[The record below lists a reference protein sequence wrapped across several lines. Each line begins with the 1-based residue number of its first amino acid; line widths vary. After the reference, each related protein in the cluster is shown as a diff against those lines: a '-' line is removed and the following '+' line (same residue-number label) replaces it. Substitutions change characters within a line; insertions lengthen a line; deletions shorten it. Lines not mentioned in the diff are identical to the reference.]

1 MRAAR
6 AVLAQMRASW
16 MLALQYRAGFLG
28 EAFGA
33 IFWVGWSVLPLI
45 AVFEQRAEVAGWTAE
60 EALIVVGFFAA
71 LQGIVEGFID
81 PNLRAVVELVRQ
93 GTLDFVL
100 LKPVDAQLLVSFH
113 RSTPTKLPHIA
124 AGLALAGWAS
134 SRLPD
139 PPGVVEV
146 ATAAS
151 LLLAATSILYGLY
164 TMVVSTAFWFV
175 RVDNLSYLLLSILD
189 TGRWP
194 LSFYRGAMRFVLT
207 FVVPIGLMT
216 TYPALALRGQLDA
229 SGVFR
234 MLGIALAFLAASRLV
249 WSIAVRRYSSA
260 SS

>member
-1 MRAAR
+1 M
-6 AVLAQMRASW
+6 AQMRASW
-16 MLALQYRAGFLG
+16 MLALQYRAGFVG

-33 IFWVGWSVLPLI
+33 IFWIGWGVLPLI
-45 AVFEQRAEVAGWTAE
+45 AVFERRPEVAGWTAD

-113 RSTPTKLPHIA
+113 RSTPTKLPHVVT
-124 AGLALAGWAS
+124 GLALAGWAS

-139 PPGVVEV
+139 PPGVLEV
-146 ATAAS
+146 AAA
-151 LLLAATSILYGLY
+151 LLLLLCATSILYGLY

-194 LSFYRGAMRFVLT
+194 LSFYRGAVRFVLT

-216 TYPALALRGQLDA
+216 TYPALALRGQMDA
-229 SGVFR
+229 P
-234 MLGIALAFLAASRLV
+234 GIGRVLAVAVAFFVASRLV
-249 WSIAVRRYSSA
+249 WRIAIRRYASA